1 MTPFWKKWWFWAL
14 AVLVALSMPMAL
26 KYAADSPAAPAE
38 EVSNEKPPES
48 DGLEGSPVL
57 PAPEPEPDASRE
69 QTPEPEP
76 EPEPVPEPNPETEP
90 ISEPEP
96 IPEPEPETI
105 PEPIPEPEPET
116 IPEPILEPEPE
127 PIPDPG
133 PDREPDP
140 EPSPAAT
147 YILNTNTKKFHRPD
161 CSSVSTIKEKNKQ
174 EYTGPRDDLI
184 AQGYA
189 PCKRC
194 NP

>member
-38 EVSNEKPPES
+38 EVSNEKPPEA

-76 EPEPVPEPNPETEP
+76 ESEPVPEPNPETEP

-96 IPEPEPETI
+96 IPESI
-105 PEPIPEPEPET
+105 P
-116 IPEPILEPEPE
+116 EPEPE
-127 PIPDPG
+127 PIPDSG
-133 PDREPDP
+133 PDRGPDP

-161 CSSVSTIKEKNKQ
+161 CSSVSTIKEKNRQ